1 MRAGPMTPRRF
12 PPPWSNAITGHTA
25 RTSNRGISL
34 GVRLMG
40 PRGQQAMDSEVFGQA
55 ELDEQ
60 ILTFDIP
67 DEALE
72 RVATAEQQAV
82 TWIYCT
88 NSWHSCDWP
97 Q

>member
-1 MRAGPMTPRRF
+1 MNSDVF
-12 PPPWSNAITGHTA
+12 
-25 RTSNRGISL
+25 
-34 GVRLMG
+34 
-40 PRGQQAMDSEVFGQA
+40 SEVDAG
-55 ELDEQ
+55 EQ

-72 RVATAEQQAV
+72 RAARTEQQAV

-88 NSWHSCDWP
+88 HAWHSCDW

>member
-1 MRAGPMTPRRF
+1 
-12 PPPWSNAITGHTA
+12 
-25 RTSNRGISL
+25 
-34 GVRLMG
+34 
-40 PRGQQAMDSEVFGQA
+40 MDSEVFGQA